1 MPLYT
6 PYDLKEHFTF
16 DTFLKWLWM
25 GWGSGGTP
33 PCILTCKILYM
44 YIKIPHPD
52 ELGGARMFHILKFW
66 TIWILIMLYMYFQLT
81 DAADSLH
88 VILHWHCPNKRGF
101 MLSCIT
107 YQLHDAV
114 KETQIIIL
122 FLLDIVKLLSCKKA
136 HSKS

>member
-1 MPLYT
+1 
-6 PYDLKEHFTF
+6 
-16 DTFLKWLWM
+16 
-25 GWGSGGTP
+25 
-33 PCILTCKILYM
+33 
-44 YIKIPHPD
+44 
-52 ELGGARMFHILKFW
+52 
-66 TIWILIMLYMYFQLT
+66 MYFQLT

-114 KETQIIIL
+114 KETQIIFL

-136 HSKS
+136 HSNPNHKHRNSKPRPFDIQDFMIGFGIPNKVVTMTSP